1 MKLNTR
7 RTILVGLAFLSISA
21 FWQLYDSL
29 IPLILKNTFQVSDTI
44 SGGIMAID
52 NVLAVF
58 MLPLF
63 GSLSDRVHT
72 RIGRRMP
79 FILCG
84 TAAAVIAMLFLPF
97 ADNIGSLALFV
108 TALLVT
114 LIAMGSYRSPAV
126 SLMPDVTPK
135 PLRSKANAIINL
147 MGAVGGVI
155 SLILISALVPKE
167 GKPDYFPIFL
177 IVAAVMA
184 LSVLLLLWKIR
195 ENPLREERE
204 KIDSG
209 LSEADGANASPSSTS
224 TGRSTAGHN
233 LTEQA
238 KTIPEKTALDPAVR
252 RSLILILISV
262 ACWFMGYNAV
272 TTAFSRYAQIYWGIQ
287 GGGFANCL
295 LIATAAAI
303 ISYIPV
309 GSIASRVGRKKTI
322 LGGVVLLASMFA
334 IGATVKEYHVWI
346 NGLFALVG
354 VAWAAINV
362 NSYPMVVEMSR
373 GSDIGKFTGFYYT
386 FSMAAQIVTPILSG
400 FLLEHVGYFIL
411 FPYAAFFVV
420 IAFFTMLFVRHGDSR
435 PIPKKSRLE
444 AFDVDD

>member
-108 TALLVT
+108 TALFVT

-177 IVAAVMA
+177 IVAAVMVF
-184 LSVLLLLWKIR
+184 SVLLLLWKIR
-195 ENPLREERE
+195 ENPLRTERE
-204 KIDSG
+204 KIDAG
-209 LSEADGANASPSSTS
+209 LSETEEADKAP
-224 TGRSTAGHN
+224 
-233 LTEQA
+233 A
-238 KTIPEKTALDPAVR
+238 KTTLDPAVR
-252 RSLILILISV
+252 RSLVLILISV

-303 ISYIPV
+303 LSYIPV

-346 NGLFALVG
+346 DGLCALVG
-354 VAWAAINV
+354 LAWAAINV
-362 NSYPMVVEMSR
+362 NSYPMVVEMSK

-435 PIPKKSRLE
+435 PLPKKSRLE

>member
-7 RTILVGLAFLSISA
+7 RTVLVGLAFLSISA

-72 RIGRRMP
+72 RLGRRMP

-108 TALLVT
+108 TALFVT

-177 IVAAVMA
+177 IVAAVMVF
-184 LSVLLLLWKIR
+184 SVLLLLWKIR
-195 ENPLREERE
+195 ENPLRTERE
-204 KIDSG
+204 KIDAG
-209 LSEADGANASPSSTS
+209 LSETEEADEAP
-224 TGRSTAGHN
+224 
-233 LTEQA
+233 A
-238 KTIPEKTALDPAVR
+238 KTTLDPAVR
-252 RSLILILISV
+252 RSLVLILISV

-303 ISYIPV
+303 LSYIPV

-334 IGATVKEYHVWI
+334 IGAAVKEYHIWI

-362 NSYPMVVEMSR
+362 NSYPMVVEMSK

-435 PIPKKSRLE
+435 PLPKKSRLE

>member
-7 RTILVGLAFLSISA
+7 RTVLVGLAFLSISA

-72 RIGRRMP
+72 RLGRRMP

-97 ADNIGSLALFV
+97 ADNIGSLVLFV

-177 IVAAVMA
+177 IVAAVMVF
-184 LSVLLLLWKIR
+184 SVLLLLWKIR

-204 KIDSG
+204 KIDAG
-209 LSEADGANASPSSTS
+209 LSESEDGNGSSASTE
-224 TGRSTAGHN
+224 RVQAGKN
-233 LTEQA
+233 PTEQEQ
-238 KTIPEKTALDPAVR
+238 TVSEKTALNPAVR
-252 RSLILILISV
+252 KSLILILISV

-303 ISYIPV
+303 LSYIPV

-322 LGGVVLLASMFA
+322 LGGIVLLASMFA

-362 NSYPMVVEMSR
+362 NSYPMVVEMSK

-435 PIPKKSRLE
+435 PLPKKSRLE

>member
-79 FILCG
+79 FILGG

-108 TALLVT
+108 TALFVT

-177 IVAAVMA
+177 IVAAVMVF
-184 LSVLLLLWKIR
+184 SVLLLLWKIR
-195 ENPLREERE
+195 ENPLRTERE
-204 KIDSG
+204 KIDAG
-209 LSEADGANASPSSTS
+209 LSETEEADEAP
-224 TGRSTAGHN
+224 
-233 LTEQA
+233 A
-238 KTIPEKTALDPAVR
+238 KTTLDPAVR
-252 RSLILILISV
+252 RSLVLILISV

-303 ISYIPV
+303 LSYIPV

-334 IGATVKEYHVWI
+334 IGAAVKEYHIWI

-362 NSYPMVVEMSR
+362 NSYPMVVEMSK

-435 PIPKKSRLE
+435 PLPKKSRLE

>member
-63 GSLSDRVHT
+63 GSLSDRLHT

-108 TALLVT
+108 TALFVT

-177 IVAAVMA
+177 IVAAVMVF
-184 LSVLLLLWKIR
+184 SVLLLLWKIR
-195 ENPLREERE
+195 ENPLRTERE
-204 KIDSG
+204 KIDAG
-209 LSEADGANASPSSTS
+209 LSETEEADEAP
-224 TGRSTAGHN
+224 
-233 LTEQA
+233 A
-238 KTIPEKTALDPAVR
+238 KTTLDPAVR
-252 RSLILILISV
+252 RSLVLILISV

-303 ISYIPV
+303 LSYIPV

-334 IGATVKEYHVWI
+334 IGAAVKEYHIWI

-362 NSYPMVVEMSR
+362 NSYPMVVEMSK

-435 PIPKKSRLE
+435 PLPKKSRLE

>member
-1 MKLNTR
+1 MGYYGRENERKGIFPMKLNTR

-108 TALLVT
+108 TALFVT

-177 IVAAVMA
+177 IVAAVMVF
-184 LSVLLLLWKIR
+184 SVLLLLWKIR
-195 ENPLREERE
+195 ENPLRTERE
-204 KIDSG
+204 KIDAG
-209 LSEADGANASPSSTS
+209 LSETEEADEAP
-224 TGRSTAGHN
+224 
-233 LTEQA
+233 A
-238 KTIPEKTALDPAVR
+238 KTTLDPAVR
-252 RSLILILISV
+252 RSLVLILISV

-303 ISYIPV
+303 LSYIPV

-334 IGATVKEYHVWI
+334 IGAAVKEYHIWI

-362 NSYPMVVEMSR
+362 NSYPMVVEMSK

-435 PIPKKSRLE
+435 PLPKKSRLE
-444 AFDVDD
+444 AFDTDD

>member
-97 ADNIGSLALFV
+97 ADNIVSLALFV
-108 TALLVT
+108 TALFVT

-177 IVAAVMA
+177 IVAAVMVF
-184 LSVLLLLWKIR
+184 SVLLLLWKIR
-195 ENPLREERE
+195 ENPLRTERE
-204 KIDSG
+204 KIDAG
-209 LSEADGANASPSSTS
+209 LSETEEADEAP
-224 TGRSTAGHN
+224 
-233 LTEQA
+233 A
-238 KTIPEKTALDPAVR
+238 KTTLDPAVR
-252 RSLILILISV
+252 RSLVLILISV

-303 ISYIPV
+303 LSYIPV

-334 IGATVKEYHVWI
+334 IGAAVKEYHIWI

-362 NSYPMVVEMSR
+362 NSYPMVVEMSK

-435 PIPKKSRLE
+435 PLPKKSRLE

>member
-79 FILCG
+79 FILGG

-108 TALLVT
+108 TALFVT

-177 IVAAVMA
+177 IVAAVMVF
-184 LSVLLLLWKIR
+184 SVLLLLWKIR
-195 ENPLREERE
+195 ENPLRTERE
-204 KIDSG
+204 KIDAG
-209 LSEADGANASPSSTS
+209 LSETEEADEAP
-224 TGRSTAGHN
+224 
-233 LTEQA
+233 A
-238 KTIPEKTALDPAVR
+238 KTTLDPAVR
-252 RSLILILISV
+252 RSLVLILISV

-295 LIATAAAI
+295 LIATAGAI
-303 ISYIPV
+303 LSHIPV
-309 GSIASRVGRKKTI
+309 GFFPSPLGGKKTI

-334 IGATVKEYHVWI
+334 IGAAVKEYHIWI

-362 NSYPMVVEMSR
+362 NSYPMVVEMSK

-435 PIPKKSRLE
+435 PLPKKSRLE

>member
-108 TALLVT
+108 TALFVT

-177 IVAAVMA
+177 IVAAVMVF
-184 LSVLLLLWKIR
+184 SVLLLLWKIR
-195 ENPLREERE
+195 ENPLRTERE
-204 KIDSG
+204 KIDAG
-209 LSEADGANASPSSTS
+209 LSETEEADEAP
-224 TGRSTAGHN
+224 
-233 LTEQA
+233 A
-238 KTIPEKTALDPAVR
+238 KTTLDPAVR
-252 RSLILILISV
+252 RSLVLILISV

-272 TTAFSRYAQIYWGIQ
+272 TTAFSRYAQIYLGIQ

-303 ISYIPV
+303 LSYIPV

-334 IGATVKEYHVWI
+334 IGAAVKEYHIWI

-362 NSYPMVVEMSR
+362 NSYPMVVEMSK

-435 PIPKKSRLE
+435 PLPKKSRLE

>member
-108 TALLVT
+108 TALFVT

-177 IVAAVMA
+177 IVAAVMVF
-184 LSVLLLLWKIR
+184 SVLLLLWKIR
-195 ENPLREERE
+195 ENPLRTERE
-204 KIDSG
+204 KIDAG
-209 LSEADGANASPSSTS
+209 LSETEEADEAP
-224 TGRSTAGHN
+224 
-233 LTEQA
+233 A
-238 KTIPEKTALDPAVR
+238 KTTLDPAVR
-252 RSLILILISV
+252 RSLVLILISV

-303 ISYIPV
+303 LSYIPV
-309 GSIASRVGRKKTI
+309 GSIASRVGRPP
-322 LGGVVLLASMFA
+322 S
-334 IGATVKEYHVWI
+334 GA
-346 NGLFALVG
+346 
-354 VAWAAINV
+354 
-362 NSYPMVVEMSR
+362 
-373 GSDIGKFTGFYYT
+373 
-386 FSMAAQIVTPILSG
+386 
-400 FLLEHVGYFIL
+400 
-411 FPYAAFFVV
+411 
-420 IAFFTMLFVRHGDSR
+420 
-435 PIPKKSRLE
+435 
-444 AFDVDD
+444 

>member
-108 TALLVT
+108 TALFVT

-155 SLILISALVPKE
+155 SLILVSALVPKE

-177 IVAAVMA
+177 IVAAVMVF
-184 LSVLLLLWKIR
+184 SVLLLLWKIR
-195 ENPLREERE
+195 ENPLRTERE
-204 KIDSG
+204 KIDAG
-209 LSEADGANASPSSTS
+209 LSETEEADEAP
-224 TGRSTAGHN
+224 
-233 LTEQA
+233 A
-238 KTIPEKTALDPAVR
+238 KTTLDPAVR
-252 RSLILILISV
+252 RSLVLILISV

-303 ISYIPV
+303 LSYIPV

-334 IGATVKEYHVWI
+334 IGAAVKEYHIWI

-362 NSYPMVVEMSR
+362 NSYPMVVEMSK

-435 PIPKKSRLE
+435 PLPKKSRLE

>member
-108 TALLVT
+108 TALFVT

-177 IVAAVMA
+177 IVAAVMVF
-184 LSVLLLLWKIR
+184 SVLLLLWKIR
-195 ENPLREERE
+195 ENPLRTERE
-204 KIDSG
+204 KIDAG
-209 LSEADGANASPSSTS
+209 LSETEEADEAP
-224 TGRSTAGHN
+224 
-233 LTEQA
+233 A
-238 KTIPEKTALDPAVR
+238 KTTLDPAVR
-252 RSLILILISV
+252 RSLVLILISV

-295 LIATAAAI
+295 LFATAAAI
-303 ISYIPV
+303 LSYIPV

-334 IGATVKEYHVWI
+334 IGAAVKEYHIWI

-362 NSYPMVVEMSR
+362 NSYPMVVEMSK

-435 PIPKKSRLE
+435 PLPKKSRLE

>member
-1 MKLNTR
+1 MGYYGRENERKGIFPMKLNTR

-97 ADNIGSLALFV
+97 ADNIRSLALFV
-108 TALLVT
+108 TALFVT

-177 IVAAVMA
+177 IVAAVMVF
-184 LSVLLLLWKIR
+184 SVLLLLWKIR
-195 ENPLREERE
+195 ENPLRTERE
-204 KIDSG
+204 KIDAG
-209 LSEADGANASPSSTS
+209 LSETEEADEAP
-224 TGRSTAGHN
+224 
-233 LTEQA
+233 A
-238 KTIPEKTALDPAVR
+238 KTTLDPAVR
-252 RSLILILISV
+252 RSLVLILISV

-303 ISYIPV
+303 LSYIPV

-334 IGATVKEYHVWI
+334 IGAAVKEYHIWI

-362 NSYPMVVEMSR
+362 NSYPMVVEMSK

-435 PIPKKSRLE
+435 PLPKKSRLE

>member
-79 FILCG
+79 FILGG

-108 TALLVT
+108 TALFVT

-177 IVAAVMA
+177 IVAAVMVF
-184 LSVLLLLWKIR
+184 SVLLLLWKIR
-195 ENPLREERE
+195 ENPLRTERE
-204 KIDSG
+204 KIDAG
-209 LSEADGANASPSSTS
+209 LSETEEADKVP
-224 TGRSTAGHN
+224 
-233 LTEQA
+233 A
-238 KTIPEKTALDPAVR
+238 KTTLDPAVR
-252 RSLILILISV
+252 RSLVLILISV

-303 ISYIPV
+303 LSYIPV

-334 IGATVKEYHVWI
+334 IGAAVKEYHIWI

-362 NSYPMVVEMSR
+362 NSYPMVVEMSK

-435 PIPKKSRLE
+435 PLPKKSRLE

>member
-108 TALLVT
+108 TALFVT

-177 IVAAVMA
+177 IVAAVMVF
-184 LSVLLLLWKIR
+184 SVLLLLWKIR
-195 ENPLREERE
+195 ENPLRTERE
-204 KIDSG
+204 KIDAG
-209 LSEADGANASPSSTS
+209 LSEAEEADEAP
-224 TGRSTAGHN
+224 
-233 LTEQA
+233 A
-238 KTIPEKTALDPAVR
+238 KTTLAPAVR
-252 RSLILILISV
+252 RSLVLILISV

-303 ISYIPV
+303 LSYIPV

-334 IGATVKEYHVWI
+334 IGAAVKEYHIWI

-362 NSYPMVVEMSR
+362 NSYPMVVEMSK

-411 FPYAAFFVV
+411 FPYAAFFVLM
-420 IAFFTMLFVRHGDSR
+420 AFFTIVFVRHGDSR
-435 PIPKKSRLE
+435 PLPKKSRLE

>member
-7 RTILVGLAFLSISA
+7 QTILVGLAFLSISA

-58 MLPLF
+58 MLPVF

-108 TALLVT
+108 AALLVT
-114 LIAMGSYRSPAV
+114 LVAMGSYRSPAV

-155 SLILISALVPKE
+155 SLLLISVLVPKT

-177 IVAAVMA
+177 IVAAVMVV
-184 LSVLLLLWKIR
+184 SVLLLLWKIR
-195 ENPLREERE
+195 ENPLRTERE
-204 KIDSG
+204 QIDAG
-209 LSEADGANASPSSTS
+209 LAETEAGGAAARPEK
-224 TGRSTAGHN
+224 
-233 LTEQA
+233 TEQDPA
-238 KTIPEKTALDPAVR
+238 PETKTALDPAVR
-252 RSLILILISV
+252 KSLILILISV

-303 ISYIPV
+303 LSYIPV
-309 GSIASRVGRKKTI
+309 GSIASRIGRKKTI
-322 LGGVVLLASMFA
+322 LGGVALLASMFA
-334 IGATVKEYHVWI
+334 LGAAVKEYHVWI
-346 NGLFALVG
+346 NVLFALVG

-362 NSYPMVVEMSR
+362 NSYPMVVEMSK
-373 GSDIGKFTGFYYT
+373 GGDIGKFTGFYYT

-411 FPYAAFFVV
+411 FPYAALFVV
-420 IAFFTMLFVRHGDSR
+420 TAFFTMLFVRHGDSR
-435 PIPKKSRLE
+435 PLPKKSRLE

>member
-1 MKLNTR
+1 MGYYGRENERKGIFPMKLNTR

-108 TALLVT
+108 TALFVT

-177 IVAAVMA
+177 IVAAVMVF
-184 LSVLLLLWKIR
+184 SVLLLLWKIR
-195 ENPLREERE
+195 ENPLRTERE
-204 KIDSG
+204 KIDAG
-209 LSEADGANASPSSTS
+209 LSETEEADKAP
-224 TGRSTAGHN
+224 
-233 LTEQA
+233 A
-238 KTIPEKTALDPAVR
+238 KTTLDPAVR
-252 RSLILILISV
+252 RSLVLILISV

-303 ISYIPV
+303 LSYIPV

-334 IGATVKEYHVWI
+334 IGAAVKEYHIWI

-362 NSYPMVVEMSR
+362 NSYPMVVEMSK

-435 PIPKKSRLE
+435 PLPKKSRLE

>member
-7 RTILVGLAFLSISA
+7 RTVLVGLAFLSISA

-72 RIGRRMP
+72 RLGRRMP

-177 IVAAVMA
+177 IVAAVMVF
-184 LSVLLLLWKIR
+184 SVLLLLWKIR
-195 ENPLREERE
+195 ENPLRTERE
-204 KIDSG
+204 KIDAG
-209 LSEADGANASPSSTS
+209 LSETEEADEAP
-224 TGRSTAGHN
+224 
-233 LTEQA
+233 A
-238 KTIPEKTALDPAVR
+238 KTTLDPAVR
-252 RSLILILISV
+252 RSLVLILISV

-303 ISYIPV
+303 LSYIPV

-334 IGATVKEYHVWI
+334 IGAAVKEYHIWI

-362 NSYPMVVEMSR
+362 NSYPMVVEMSK

-435 PIPKKSRLE
+435 PLPKKSRLE

>member
-7 RTILVGLAFLSISA
+7 RTVLVGLAFLSISA

-72 RIGRRMP
+72 RLGRRMP

-177 IVAAVMA
+177 IVAAVMVF
-184 LSVLLLLWKIR
+184 SVLLLLWKIR

-204 KIDSG
+204 KIDAG
-209 LSEADGANASPSSTS
+209 LSESEDGNGSSASTE
-224 TGRSTAGHN
+224 RVQAGKN
-233 LTEQA
+233 PTEQEQ
-238 KTIPEKTALDPAVR
+238 TVSEKTALNPAVR
-252 RSLILILISV
+252 KSLILILISV

-303 ISYIPV
+303 LPYIPV
-309 GSIASRVGRKKTI
+309 GSIASRVGRKNTI
-322 LGGVVLLASMFA
+322 LGGIVLLASMFA
-334 IGATVKEYHVWI
+334 IGAAVKEYHIWI

-362 NSYPMVVEMSR
+362 NSYPMVVEMSK

-435 PIPKKSRLE
+435 PLPKKSRLE

>member
-1 MKLNTR
+1 MKLNSR

-58 MLPLF
+58 MLPVF

-97 ADNIGSLALFV
+97 ADNIGSLALFI

-114 LIAMGSYRSPAV
+114 LVSMGSYRSPAV

-147 MGAVGGVI
+147 MGAVGGVV
-155 SLILISALVPKE
+155 SLLLISALVPKE

-177 IVAAVMA
+177 IVAAVMVG
-184 LSVLLLLWKIR
+184 SVLLLLWKIR
-195 ENPLREERE
+195 ENPLRAERE
-204 KIDSG
+204 KIDAALQEEG
-209 LSEADGANASPSSTS
+209 IEEKEEEKTDGP
-224 TGRSTAGHN
+224 
-233 LTEQA
+233 
-238 KTIPEKTALDPAVR
+238 KTALDPDVR
-252 RSLILILISV
+252 KSLILILISV
-262 ACWFMGYNAV
+262 SCWFMGYNAV
-272 TTAFSRYAQIYWGIQ
+272 TTAFSRYAQIHWGIQ

-303 ISYIPV
+303 LSYIPV

-322 LGGVVLLASMFA
+322 LGGVILLASMFA
-334 IGATVKEYHVWI
+334 LGATVKEYHVWI

-362 NSYPMVVEMSR
+362 NSYPMVVEMSK

-411 FPYAAFFVV
+411 FPYAALFVI
-420 IAFFTMLFVRHGDSR
+420 IAFFTMLFVRHGDSK
-435 PIPKKSRLE
+435 PLPKKSRLE
-444 AFDVDD
+444 AFDVED

>member
-1 MKLNTR
+1 MGYYGRENERKGIFPMKLNTR

-79 FILCG
+79 FILGG

-108 TALLVT
+108 TALFVT

-177 IVAAVMA
+177 IVAAVMVF
-184 LSVLLLLWKIR
+184 SVLLLLWKIR
-195 ENPLREERE
+195 ENPLRTERE
-204 KIDSG
+204 KIDAG
-209 LSEADGANASPSSTS
+209 LSETEEADKAP
-224 TGRSTAGHN
+224 
-233 LTEQA
+233 A
-238 KTIPEKTALDPAVR
+238 KTTLDPAVR
-252 RSLILILISV
+252 RSLVLILISV

-303 ISYIPV
+303 LSYIPV

-334 IGATVKEYHVWI
+334 IGAAVKEYHIWI

-362 NSYPMVVEMSR
+362 NSYPMVVEMSK

-435 PIPKKSRLE
+435 PLPKKSRLE

>member
-1 MKLNTR
+1 MGYHGRENERKEIFPMKLNTR

-108 TALLVT
+108 TALFVT

-177 IVAAVMA
+177 IVAAVMVF
-184 LSVLLLLWKIR
+184 SVLLLLWKIR
-195 ENPLREERE
+195 ENPLRTERE
-204 KIDSG
+204 KIDAG
-209 LSEADGANASPSSTS
+209 LSETEEADEAP
-224 TGRSTAGHN
+224 
-233 LTEQA
+233 A
-238 KTIPEKTALDPAVR
+238 KTTLDPAVR
-252 RSLILILISV
+252 RSLVLILISV

-303 ISYIPV
+303 LSYIPV

-334 IGATVKEYHVWI
+334 IGAAVKEYHIWI

-362 NSYPMVVEMSR
+362 NSYPMVVEMSK

-435 PIPKKSRLE
+435 PLPKKSRLE

>member
-1 MKLNTR
+1 MGYYGRENERKGIFPMKLNTR

-79 FILCG
+79 FILGG

-108 TALLVT
+108 TALFVT

-177 IVAAVMA
+177 IVAAVMVF
-184 LSVLLLLWKIR
+184 SVLLLLWKIR
-195 ENPLREERE
+195 ENPLRTERE
-204 KIDSG
+204 KIDAG
-209 LSEADGANASPSSTS
+209 LSETEEADEAP
-224 TGRSTAGHN
+224 
-233 LTEQA
+233 A
-238 KTIPEKTALDPAVR
+238 KTTLDPAVR
-252 RSLILILISV
+252 RSLVLILISV

-303 ISYIPV
+303 LSYIPV

-322 LGGVVLLASMFA
+322 LGGIVLLASMFA

-362 NSYPMVVEMSR
+362 NSYPMVVEMSK

-435 PIPKKSRLE
+435 PLPKKSRLE

>member
-58 MLPLF
+58 MLPVF

-108 TALLVT
+108 AALLVT
-114 LIAMGSYRSPAV
+114 LVAMGSYRSPAV

-155 SLILISALVPKE
+155 SLLLISVLVPKT

-177 IVAAVMA
+177 IVAAVMVV
-184 LSVLLLLWKIR
+184 SVLLLLWKIR
-195 ENPLREERE
+195 ENPLRTERE
-204 KIDSG
+204 QIDAG
-209 LSEADGANASPSSTS
+209 LAETEAGGAAARPEK
-224 TGRSTAGHN
+224 
-233 LTEQA
+233 TEQDPA
-238 KTIPEKTALDPAVR
+238 PETKTALDPAVR
-252 RSLILILISV
+252 KSLILILISV

-272 TTAFSRYAQIYWGIQ
+272 NTAFSRYAQIYWGIQ

-303 ISYIPV
+303 LSYIPV
-309 GSIASRVGRKKTI
+309 GSIASRIGRKKTI
-322 LGGVVLLASMFA
+322 LGGVALLASMFA
-334 IGATVKEYHVWI
+334 LGAAVKEYHAWI
-346 NGLFALVG
+346 NVLFALVG

-362 NSYPMVVEMSR
+362 NSYPMVVEMSK
-373 GSDIGKFTGFYYT
+373 GGDIGKFTGFYYT

-411 FPYAAFFVV
+411 FPYAALFVV
-420 IAFFTMLFVRHGDSR
+420 TAFFTMLFVRHGDSR
-435 PIPKKSRLE
+435 PLPKKSRLE

>member
-1 MKLNTR
+1 MGYYGRENERKGIFPMKLNTR

-108 TALLVT
+108 TALFVT

-177 IVAAVMA
+177 IVAAVMVF
-184 LSVLLLLWKIR
+184 SVLLLLWKIR
-195 ENPLREERE
+195 ENPLRTERE
-204 KIDSG
+204 KIDAG
-209 LSEADGANASPSSTS
+209 LSETEEADEAP
-224 TGRSTAGHN
+224 
-233 LTEQA
+233 A
-238 KTIPEKTALDPAVR
+238 KTTLDPAVR
-252 RSLILILISV
+252 RSLVLILISV

-303 ISYIPV
+303 LSYIPV

-334 IGATVKEYHVWI
+334 IGAAVKEYHIWI

-362 NSYPMVVEMSR
+362 NSYPMVVEMSK

-435 PIPKKSRLE
+435 PLPKKSKLE

>member
-108 TALLVT
+108 TALFVT

-177 IVAAVMA
+177 IVAAVMVF
-184 LSVLLLLWKIR
+184 SVLLLLWKIR
-195 ENPLREERE
+195 ENPLRTERE
-204 KIDSG
+204 KIDAG
-209 LSEADGANASPSSTS
+209 LSETEEADKAP
-224 TGRSTAGHN
+224 
-233 LTEQA
+233 A
-238 KTIPEKTALDPAVR
+238 KTTLDPAVR
-252 RSLILILISV
+252 RSLVLILISV

-303 ISYIPV
+303 LSYIPV

-334 IGATVKEYHVWI
+334 IGAAVKEYHIWI

-362 NSYPMVVEMSR
+362 NSYPMVVEMSK

-435 PIPKKSRLE
+435 PLPKKSRLE

>member
-21 FWQLYDSL
+21 FWQLYDIL

-108 TALLVT
+108 TALFVT

-177 IVAAVMA
+177 IVAAVMVF
-184 LSVLLLLWKIR
+184 SVLLLLWKIR
-195 ENPLREERE
+195 ENPLRTERE
-204 KIDSG
+204 KIDAG
-209 LSEADGANASPSSTS
+209 LSETEEADEAP
-224 TGRSTAGHN
+224 
-233 LTEQA
+233 A
-238 KTIPEKTALDPAVR
+238 KTTLDPAVR
-252 RSLILILISV
+252 RSLVLILISV

-303 ISYIPV
+303 LSYIPV

-334 IGATVKEYHVWI
+334 IGAAVKEYHIWI

-362 NSYPMVVEMSR
+362 NSYPMVVEMSK

-435 PIPKKSRLE
+435 PLPKKSRLE

>member
-1 MKLNTR
+1 MGYYGRENERKGIFPMKLNTR

-108 TALLVT
+108 TALFVT

-195 ENPLREERE
+195 ENPLRTERE
-204 KIDSG
+204 KIDAG
-209 LSEADGANASPSSTS
+209 LSETEEADEAP
-224 TGRSTAGHN
+224 
-233 LTEQA
+233 A
-238 KTIPEKTALDPAVR
+238 KTTLDPAVR
-252 RSLILILISV
+252 RSLVLILISV

-303 ISYIPV
+303 LSYIPV

-334 IGATVKEYHVWI
+334 IGAAVKEYHIWI

-362 NSYPMVVEMSR
+362 NSYPMVVEMSK

-435 PIPKKSRLE
+435 PLPKKSRLE

>member
-1 MKLNTR
+1 MGYYGRENERKGIFPMKLNTR

-108 TALLVT
+108 TALFVT

-177 IVAAVMA
+177 IVAAVMVF
-184 LSVLLLLWKIR
+184 SVLLLLWKIR
-195 ENPLREERE
+195 ENPLRTERE
-204 KIDSG
+204 KIDAG
-209 LSEADGANASPSSTS
+209 LSETEEADEAP
-224 TGRSTAGHN
+224 
-233 LTEQA
+233 A
-238 KTIPEKTALDPAVR
+238 KTTLDPAVR
-252 RSLILILISV
+252 RSLVLILISV

-303 ISYIPV
+303 LSYIPV

-334 IGATVKEYHVWI
+334 IGAAVKEYHIWI

-362 NSYPMVVEMSR
+362 NSYPMVVEMSK

-411 FPYAAFFVV
+411 FPYAALFVV

-435 PIPKKSRLE
+435 PLPKKSRLE

>member
-1 MKLNTR
+1 MKLNIR

-97 ADNIGSLALFV
+97 ADNIGSLVLFV

-177 IVAAVMA
+177 IVAAVMVF
-184 LSVLLLLWKIR
+184 SVLLLLWKIR

-204 KIDSG
+204 KIDAG
-209 LSEADGANASPSSTS
+209 LSESEDGNGSSASTE
-224 TGRSTAGHN
+224 RVQAGKN
-233 LTEQA
+233 PTEQEQ
-238 KTIPEKTALDPAVR
+238 TVSEKTALNPAVR
-252 RSLILILISV
+252 KSLILILISV

-303 ISYIPV
+303 LSYIPV

-322 LGGVVLLASMFA
+322 QGGIVLLASMFA

-362 NSYPMVVEMSR
+362 NSYPMVVEMSK

-435 PIPKKSRLE
+435 PLPKKSRLE

>member
-1 MKLNTR
+1 MKLNAR

-58 MLPLF
+58 MLPVF

-114 LIAMGSYRSPAV
+114 LVAMGSYRSPAV

-155 SLILISALVPKE
+155 SLLLISVLVPKT

-177 IVAAVMA
+177 IVAAVMVV
-184 LSVLLLLWKIR
+184 SVLLLLWKIR
-195 ENPLREERE
+195 ENPLRTERE
-204 KIDSG
+204 RIDAG
-209 LSEADGANASPSSTS
+209 LAQMEAGKAGGAAARPEK
-224 TGRSTAGHN
+224 A
-233 LTEQA
+233 EQDPA
-238 KTIPEKTALDPAVR
+238 PETKTALDPAVR
-252 RSLILILISV
+252 KSLILILISV

-303 ISYIPV
+303 LSYIPV
-309 GSIASRVGRKKTI
+309 GSIASRIGRKKTI
-322 LGGVVLLASMFA
+322 LGGVALLASMFA
-334 IGATVKEYHVWI
+334 LGAAVKEYHAWI
-346 NGLFALVG
+346 NVLFALVG

-362 NSYPMVVEMSR
+362 NSYPMVVEMSK
-373 GSDIGKFTGFYYT
+373 GGDIGKFTGFYYT

-411 FPYAAFFVV
+411 FPYAALFVV
-420 IAFFTMLFVRHGDSR
+420 TAFFTMLFVRHGDSR
-435 PIPKKSRLE
+435 PLPKKSRLE

>member
-108 TALLVT
+108 TALFVT

-177 IVAAVMA
+177 IVAAVMVF
-184 LSVLLLLWKIR
+184 SVLLLLWKIR
-195 ENPLREERE
+195 ENPLRTERE
-204 KIDSG
+204 KIDAG
-209 LSEADGANASPSSTS
+209 LSETEEADEAP
-224 TGRSTAGHN
+224 
-233 LTEQA
+233 A
-238 KTIPEKTALDPAVR
+238 KTTLDPAVR
-252 RSLILILISV
+252 RSLVLILISV

-303 ISYIPV
+303 LSYIPV

-334 IGATVKEYHVWI
+334 IGAAVKEYHIWT

-362 NSYPMVVEMSR
+362 NSYPMVVEMSK

-435 PIPKKSRLE
+435 PLPKKSRLE

>member
-147 MGAVGGVI
+147 MGAVGGVV

-177 IVAAVMA
+177 IVAAVMVF
-184 LSVLLLLWKIR
+184 SVLLLLWKIR
-195 ENPLREERE
+195 ENPLRTERE
-204 KIDSG
+204 KIDAG
-209 LSEADGANASPSSTS
+209 LSETEEADEAP
-224 TGRSTAGHN
+224 
-233 LTEQA
+233 A
-238 KTIPEKTALDPAVR
+238 KTTLDPAVR
-252 RSLILILISV
+252 RSLVLILISV

-303 ISYIPV
+303 LSYIPV

-334 IGATVKEYHVWI
+334 IGAAVKEYHIWI

-362 NSYPMVVEMSR
+362 NSYPMVVEMSK

-435 PIPKKSRLE
+435 PLPKKSRLE

>member
-63 GSLSDRVHT
+63 GSLSDRLHT

-108 TALLVT
+108 TALFVT

-177 IVAAVMA
+177 IVAAVMVF
-184 LSVLLLLWKIR
+184 SVLLLLWKIR
-195 ENPLREERE
+195 ENPLRTERE
-204 KIDSG
+204 KIDAG
-209 LSEADGANASPSSTS
+209 LSETEEADKAP
-224 TGRSTAGHN
+224 
-233 LTEQA
+233 A
-238 KTIPEKTALDPAVR
+238 KTTLDPAVR
-252 RSLILILISV
+252 RSLVLILISV

-303 ISYIPV
+303 LSYIPV

-334 IGATVKEYHVWI
+334 IGATVKEYHIWI

-362 NSYPMVVEMSR
+362 NSYPMVVEMSK

-435 PIPKKSRLE
+435 PLPKKSRLE